1 MTISRGLGEA
11 GSDWLWT
18 STNLSHSEPALN
30 PMNARSFS
38 FLVRG
43 LSVLMP
49 NWSIYALQSIHLLLV
64 LPKTLSICDFGEC
77 FVNLF
82 LLALID
88 IYQFD
93 WIPKTLPFWN
103 QIRD

>member
-1 MTISRGLGEA
+1 MLESVVLDGSLPVKLANFGVFEKCSSVFPSRI
-11 GSDWLWT
+11 
-18 STNLSHSEPALN
+18 P
-30 PMNARSFS
+30 
-38 FLVRG
+38 VRDC
-43 LSVLMP
+43 P
-49 NWSIYALQSIHLLLV
+49 FYALQSIHLLLV

-103 QIRD
+103 QIRDFDLPLNWR